1 MAAKGLKTLMLVGGL
16 VLLGVGGGILFA
28 PGVFYGTYDI
38 DLFAQTGLYSEVR
51 ANGATLLIAGTLM
64 LASLFRHEIP
74 SGIILVGAVI
84 YLPHGLGRLFSM
96 LADGLPASGL
106 IIAAVAEL
114 LLGLL
119 LLRALCW
126 RLKRGKAGA

>member
-1 MAAKGLKTLMLVGGL
+1 MAAKGLQALMLVGGL

-28 PGVFYGTYDI
+28 PGVFYEAYDI

-64 LASLFRHEIP
+64 LASLFRREIP
-74 SGIILVGAVI
+74 SGVILVGAVI

-96 LADGLPASGL
+96 LVDGLPASGL

-126 RLKRGKAGA
+126 RLKRGTGAH